1 MQLFE
6 EIYEMYSRK
15 VFLFLLTKTNNEELA
30 EEIHESYLESQ
41 KHENK
46 EE

>member
-15 VFLFLLTKTNNEELA
+15 VFLFLLTKTNNEELVQ
-30 EEIHESYLESQ
+30 IFLINSTI
-41 KHENK
+41 
-46 EE
+46 